1 MDTQHKWLGLILAV
15 LVLGGCASTQT
26 PEEIFL
32 DGGLTGWIEVEDIH
46 VRRAESGLLEVQVT
60 ARNRLDSVLLM
71 NYQFDWLDA
80 EGRQVQTGMSRKMP
94 VSADGLRH
102 FTISGVAPRK
112 EVTDFRLYIEERS
125 R

>member
-1 MDTQHKWLGLILAV
+1 MDTRHKWLGLLLAV
-15 LVLGGCASTQT
+15 TVLGGCAGTQT
-26 PEEIFL
+26 PEEVFL
-32 DGGLTGWIEVEDIH
+32 DGGLAGWIEIEDIH
-46 VRRAESGLLEVQVT
+46 TRRAESGLLEVQVT
-60 ARNRLDSVLLM
+60 ARNRLDSVILM
-71 NYQFDWLDA
+71 NYQFDWLDR

-112 EVTDFRLYIEERS
+112 EVTDFRLYIEERP